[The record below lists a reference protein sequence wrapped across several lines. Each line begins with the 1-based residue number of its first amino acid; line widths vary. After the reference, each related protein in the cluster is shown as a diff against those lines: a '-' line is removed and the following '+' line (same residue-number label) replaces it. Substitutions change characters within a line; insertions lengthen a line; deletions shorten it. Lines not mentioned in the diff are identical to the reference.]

1 MITSVNFKKEQKMK
15 LYTAML
21 AALVLASFGLVPGA
35 VQVARAQGEPAA
47 AAEQKLQQVS
57 QVLNLSP
64 TQKSQL
70 EPILQAELPKLEA
83 VKNNPSLS
91 GREKKKQMKA
101 IHSQA
106 DPQVKAILNPTQ
118 YKQWE
123 SMRQDE
129 INEIKEEKK

>member
-1 MITSVNFKKEQKMK
+1 MK
-15 LYTAML
+15 RNVVFF
-21 AALVLASFGLVPGA
+21 AALALAGCVFVPGA
-35 VQVARAQGEPAA
+35 LHLARAQAQAGEPAA

-101 IHSQA
+101 IHNQT

-123 SMRQDE
+123 SMRQNE